1 MSTLKIDD
9 MRIDPHTIKLP
20 PPAVRV
26 QMAPTDGATTGTT
39 VIEVLPQNIKVL
51 TE

>member
-1 MSTLKIDD
+1 MSTLKIEDVK
-9 MRIDPHTIKLP
+9 IDPHTIKLP
-20 PPAVRV
+20 PPSVKV
-26 QMAPTDGATTGTT
+26 QMAPSDGCTTGTT

>member
-1 MSTLKIDD
+1 MSTLKIEDVK
-9 MRIDPHTIKLP
+9 IDPHSIKLP
-20 PPAVRV
+20 PPSVRV
-26 QMAPTDGATTGTT
+26 SMAPTDGQTMGTT